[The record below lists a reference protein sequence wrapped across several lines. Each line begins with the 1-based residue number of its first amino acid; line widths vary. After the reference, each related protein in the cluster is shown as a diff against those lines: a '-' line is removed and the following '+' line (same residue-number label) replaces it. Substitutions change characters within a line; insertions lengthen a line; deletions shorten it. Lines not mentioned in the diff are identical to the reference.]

1 MSAGETHEHPNYM
14 LIFWYLLGLTILEV
28 AVPSVI
34 HAQVPKVA
42 LLVSM
47 AVAKASLVALYF
59 MHLRFEKK
67 LLGIIAVTPMVICA
81 FLLFM
86 LMPDS
91 SWRWIG

>member
-1 MSAGETHEHPNYM
+1 MAGGATHQHPNYM
-14 LIFWYLLGLTILEV
+14 LIFWWLLGLTVLEV
-28 AVPSVI
+28 AVPMVI
-34 HAQVPKVA
+34 TAQVPKVA

-47 AVAKASLVALYF
+47 AVTKAVLVALYF
-59 MHLRFEKK
+59 MHLKFEKK
-67 LLGIIAVTPMVICA
+67 LLGICA

>member
-1 MSAGETHEHPNYM
+1 MSSEGTHEHPNYM
-14 LIFWYLLGLTILEV
+14 GIFWWLLGLTVLEV
-28 AVPSVI
+28 GVPMVI
-34 HAQVPKVA
+34 TSPVPKIA

-47 AVAKASLVALYF
+47 AVAKAALVALYF

-67 LLGIIAVTPMVICA
+67 LLGIIALAPMVICA

>member
-1 MSAGETHEHPNYM
+1 MSTGETHEHSNYM
-14 LIFWYLLGLTILEV
+14 LVFWWLLGLTVVEV

-34 HAQVPKVA
+34 TAPFPKVA

-47 AVAKASLVALYF
+47 AVTKATLVALYF
-59 MHLRFEKK
+59 MHLRFEKR
-67 LLGIIAVTPMVICA
+67 LLGIIALTPMVICT

>member
-1 MSAGETHEHPNYM
+1 MSTDETHGHSNYM
-14 LIFWYLLGLTILEV
+14 LIFWWLLGLTVLEV

-34 HAQVPKVA
+34 TAQIPKVA

-47 AVAKASLVALYF
+47 AVAKAVLVALYF
-59 MHLRFEKK
+59 MHLRFEKR
-67 LLGIIAVTPMVICA
+67 LLGVIALTPMVICA

>member
-1 MSAGETHEHPNYM
+1 MAGSGTHEHPNYM
-14 LIFWYLLGLTILEV
+14 AIFWWLLGLTIIEV
-28 AVPSVI
+28 AVPAVI
-34 HAQVPKVA
+34 TASVPKIA
-42 LLVSM
+42 LLVSL
-47 AVAKASLVALYF
+47 AVAKAALVALYF

-67 LLGIIAVTPMVICA
+67 MLGVIALTPMIICA

>member
-1 MSAGETHEHPNYM
+1 MANESHEHPNYM
-14 LIFWYLLGLTILEV
+14 LIFWWLLGLTILEV
-28 AVPSVI
+28 MVPVVI
-34 HAQVPKVA
+34 TASVPKIA

-47 AVAKASLVALYF
+47 AVAKAALVALYF
-59 MHLRFEKK
+59 MHLRFEKSM
-67 LLGIIAVTPMVICA
+67 LGVIALTPMIICA

>member
-28 AVPSVI
+28 AVPFVI

-47 AVAKASLVALYF
+47 AVAKAALVALYF
-59 MHLRFEKK
+59 MHLRFEKR

>member
-1 MSAGETHEHPNYM
+1 MSTDDTHGHSNYM
-14 LIFWYLLGLTILEV
+14 LIFWWLLGLTVLEV

-34 HAQVPKVA
+34 TAQIPKVA

-47 AVAKASLVALYF
+47 AVAKAVLVALYF
-59 MHLRFEKK
+59 MHLRFEKR
-67 LLGIIAVTPMVICA
+67 LLGVIALTPMVICA